1 MCPMRSRVF
10 FSFLVGAVLSVT
22 VVASTA
28 QAEDD
33 PEVLIREGVSLRR
46 SGDDAKAYGYIK
58 RAYDISHTPRTTA
71 QLGLVEQALGRFLD
85 SQQHLSEALDGN
97 DAWVD
102 QNRAVLEKSRESVR
116 QHLGKIELHG
126 LPPGAVVGISGQPPI
141 LVPKDGVLW
150 VPPGMVKLALSAPDH
165 TSVSKEAVASA
176 GMSVELEVDFP
187 LAAPAPG
194 AETATPH
201 AATETNSAAATVTTA
216 RAAEPDD
223 SKRALRIA
231 GLVTAGA
238 GVAVGV
244 TGIFVY
250 HSGASKRDAIEQD
263 AGAYPRRP
271 YNPSN
276 GNYQTLIST
285 GIGLMIAGGA
295 AVATGA
301 VLYLLGREAETS
313 TDTRVSFG
321 YVPGAGGH
329 ILIGGRF

>member
-1 MCPMRSRVF
+1 MGLMRLRGF
-10 FSFLVGAVLSVT
+10 FSFLVAAVLSVT
-22 VVASTA
+22 LVESTVR
-28 QAEDD
+28 AEDD

-58 RAYDISHTPRTTA
+58 RAYEISHTPRTTA

-126 LPPGAVVGISGQPPI
+126 LPAGAVVGISGQPPI
-141 LVPKDGVLW
+141 PVPKDGVLW

-187 LAAPAPG
+187 LAAPGPG
-194 AETATPH
+194 TETA
-201 AATETNSAAATVTTA
+201 ARQASTETNGAAATVTTT

-223 SKRALRIA
+223 SKRTLRIA

-263 AGAYPRRP
+263 ANPLAPLP
-271 YNPSN
+271 YDPSN
-276 GNYQTLIST
+276 GNYRTLGDT

-301 VLYLLGREAETS
+301 VLYLFGREAETS
-313 TDTRVSFG
+313 TETHVSLG
-321 YVPGAGGH
+321 YAPGAGGH